1 LYTVFVI
8 KAAHILSL
16 FAALSA
22 LKLPWFALQIFAWGG
37 MFVNYSQVTDSWE
50 DAIQVTF
57 DRDYRCEI
65 CKSLDLILDDSSDE
79 QQLTATSE
87 ITLLLPSTK
96 GVSPDQT
103 QAVVRL
109 PVARAEMQ
117 NRPQAPPLP
126 PPRPIRL

>member
-1 LYTVFVI
+1 VI
-8 KAAHILSL
+8 KAAQILSL

-50 DAIQVTF
+50 DAIQMTF
-57 DRDYRCEI
+57 DRDYRCKI
-65 CKSLDLILDDSSDE
+65 CKSLDLIQDDSSDE

-103 QAVVRL
+103 QAVEKL
-109 PVARAEMQ
+109 PVVRAEIQ
-117 NRPQAPPLP
+117 NRPQAPPFP

>member
-1 LYTVFVI
+1 VI
-8 KAAHILSL
+8 KAAQILSL

-22 LKLPWFALQIFAWGG
+22 LKLPWFALQTFAWGG

-50 DAIQVTF
+50 DAIQMTF

-65 CKSLDLILDDSSDE
+65 CKSLDLIQDDSSDE

-87 ITLLLPSTK
+87 ITLLLPSTEE
-96 GVSPDQT
+96 VSPDQT
-103 QAVVRL
+103 QAVERL
-109 PVARAEMQ
+109 PVGRAEMQ